1 LRNQRKK
8 SGLKKLLD
16 KYLQNMQE
24 YYYTLKKG
32 ISNSGNESGILTRGN
47 HLILILLKLFGSFI
61 TSAFD

>member
-1 LRNQRKK
+1 M
-8 SGLKKLLD
+8 LD